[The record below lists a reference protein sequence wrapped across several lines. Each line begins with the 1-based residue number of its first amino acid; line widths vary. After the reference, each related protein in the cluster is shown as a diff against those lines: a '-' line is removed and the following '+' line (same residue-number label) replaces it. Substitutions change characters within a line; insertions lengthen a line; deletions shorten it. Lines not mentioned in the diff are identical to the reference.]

1 MPAPLP
7 GAVVVT
13 VPVATKQVG
22 CAVTL
27 AVGAAGV
34 AGWTLTVTLV
44 PDEIHPVALV
54 VVTE

>member
-1 MPAPLP
+1 MPAPLA

-22 CAVTL
+22 WAVTL

-34 AGWTLTVTLV
+34 TGWTLTVTLV
-44 PDEIHPVALV
+44 PDEIQPAAFV